1 MFSNP
6 KPVQKPHPPIVMGG
20 DGPTTL
26 DRVVGF
32 CDGWMP
38 ISRHGVLPAGLEEKI
53 RDVRTR
59 AEAAGRDPNA
69 ISVSLFTCPPTAEAV
84 KEVERMGVD
93 RVIFGVPATAPDEVW
108 KTLDERAKL
117 VR

>member
-1 MFSNP
+1 
-6 KPVQKPHPPIVMGG
+6 VQKPHPPIIMGG

-26 DRVVGF
+26 DRVIGF

-38 ISRHGVLPAGLEEKI
+38 ISRHGVLPVNLEEKI

-59 AEAAGRDPNA
+59 AEAAGRDPAA
-69 ISVSLFTCPPTAEAV
+69 ISVSLFTCPPVPEV
-84 KEVERMGVD
+84 IDEVERMGVD
-93 RVIFGVPATAPDEVW
+93 RVIFGIPAAAPEAVW
-108 KTLDERAKL
+108 ATMDERAKL